1 MAALPENYTDGALY
15 IRVSTDKQEELSPDA
30 QKRLLLDYARK
41 HKILVKEEHIFIEN
55 GISGRNVRKRPEFQK
70 MISLAKSKPAP
81 FQIILVWKFSRFAR
95 NQEESI
101 VYKSMLKKQCGIEVV
116 STSEPLIEGPF
127 GSLIERIIEW
137 MDEYYSINLSGET
150 SRGMTEKALRGGY
163 QCTPPLGYRAVGNG
177 EPFVVVPDE
186 AKLVSYIFSQYCEY
200 HKEPTAIARQINDM
214 GIRTK
219 RGGQFERRNVMYILQ
234 NKFYIGKLEWNGI
247 SAEGRHETFIKQ
259 ELFQEAQQR
268 IESTYTPKKRRS
280 VSACKHW
287 LSGLVKCS
295 ICGASLSYSRNAG
308 KYPYFVC
315 YRYAKGFHKGSS
327 AIAEKRLIRSVSE
340 YLNKLL
346 NGQDFTLSYIE
357 HATPELTA
365 MEQCQKELDNLS
377 IREQRIKMAYE
388 TGVDTLEEY
397 KENKTRLSLER
408 ERLKKQFSRLQD
420 TPAAPDTKE
429 SFLKKVQTVYDVI
442 ENPEIENDTKG
453 VFIRSIVEEIIYDKE
468 KDSLTFRLYSPKT
481 PLK

>member
-1 MAALPENYTDGALY
+1 MNMSAFLDEYTDGALY

-30 QKRLLLDYARK
+30 QKRLLVDYAKK
-41 HKILVKEEHIFIEN
+41 HKILIKDEHIFIEN
-55 GISGRNVRKRPEFQK
+55 GISGRNARKRPEFQK

-81 FQIILVWKFSRFAR
+81 FQVILVWKFSRFAR

-150 SRGMTEKALRGGY
+150 SRG
-163 QCTPPLGYRAVGNG
+163 
-177 EPFVVVPDE
+177 
-186 AKLVSYIFSQYCEY
+186 KLVSYIFDQYCHY
-200 HKEPTAIARQINDM
+200 HKDPTAIARQINDM

-219 RGGQFERRNVMYILQ
+219 RGGQFERRNILYILQ

-247 SAEGRHETFIKQ
+247 AAEGRHETFIDQ
-259 ELFQEAQQR
+259 DLFQAAQKR
-268 IESTYTPKKRRS
+268 IAETYSPIKRRS
-280 VSACKHW
+280 VSTCKHW

-295 ICGASLSYSRNAG
+295 ICGASLSYDRNAG

-327 AIAEKRLIRSVSE
+327 AIGEKRLIRSVEE

-357 HATPELTA
+357 RSAPELTA
-365 MEQCQKELDNLS
+365 QDQCKKELDNLA
-377 IREQRIKMAYE
+377 IREKRIKMAYE

-397 KENKTRLSLER
+397 KENKERLLLER
-408 ERLKKQFSRLQD
+408 ERLEKQFAQLQEA
-420 TPAAPDTKE
+420 PAAPDAKE
-429 SFLKKVQTVYDVI
+429 EFLKKVRTVYDI
-442 ENPEIENDTKG
+442 IGNPEIENDTKG

-468 KDSLTFRLYSPKT
+468 KDTLTFRLYSPQK
-481 PLK
+481 PA